1 MFTQVALSY
10 GYADL
15 QPHIDELT
23 MVTHYTKHHAAY
35 TNNLNAALDKDA
47 SLKNRSIEDI
57 LLHLD
62 TIKDEALRTSVRN
75 NGGGYANHNL
85 YFATLSPY
93 ATLSPTGILERRITQ
108 EFGSLD
114 ALKDELSKQA
124 AGRFGSGWAFLVAH
138 TDGKLSVVNTPNQD
152 TPLMTK
158 DGGVPILGIDVWEH
172 AYYLKYKNVRADYIK
187 AFWSVLDWAE
197 VQKRYEQVIKYQ

>member
-35 TNNLNAALDKDA
+35 TNNLNAALDKDS

-62 TIKDEALRTSVRN
+62 AIKDEALRTSVRN

-85 YFATLSPY
+85 YFATLSPN
-93 ATLSPTGILERRITQ
+93 ATLSPTGILEKRITQ

-138 TDGKLSVVNTPNQD
+138 ADRKLSVVNTPNQD
-152 TPLMTK
+152 TPLMLN